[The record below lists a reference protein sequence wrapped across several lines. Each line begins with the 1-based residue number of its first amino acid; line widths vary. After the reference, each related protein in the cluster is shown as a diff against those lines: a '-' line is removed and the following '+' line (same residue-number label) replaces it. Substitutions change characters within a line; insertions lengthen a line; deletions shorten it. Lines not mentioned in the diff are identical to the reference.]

1 MQSIKKNDINEDS
14 FFDDGTIEIEIANS
28 TSGDLINHFMNYFK
42 GKLNKPKHMSF
53 FDGIDTND
61 PISTNMIMEELFNE
75 MMKYKEGDEEFV
87 NVIEYSK
94 LTKNMTEH
102 DELYCIVKNDE
113 PILVSH
119 SLFAILLEFTDICKK
134 TENKK
139 NINLKIAD
147 LK

>member
-1 MQSIKKNDINEDS
+1 MQSINKTDVSEET

-28 TSGDLINHFMNYFK
+28 MSGDLINHFMNYFK

-75 MMKYKEGDEEFV
+75 MMKYKEADEEFTK
-87 NVIEYSK
+87 VIKYTN

-102 DELYCIVKNDE
+102 DELYCIIQNDE

-119 SLFAILLEFTDICKK
+119 SLFAILLEFTDIYKK
-134 TENKK
+134 MENKK
-139 NINLKIAD
+139 NHNLKIAD